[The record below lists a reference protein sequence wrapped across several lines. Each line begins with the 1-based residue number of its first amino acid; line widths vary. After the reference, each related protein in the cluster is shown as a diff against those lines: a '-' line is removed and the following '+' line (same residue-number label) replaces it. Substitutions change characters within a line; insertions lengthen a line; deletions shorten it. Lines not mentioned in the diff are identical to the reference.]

1 MRPQFLE
8 SRTLSWL
15 CRVFLSL
22 GVLAFPSASVRGQQQ
37 AASAAESSTGS
48 LDDRLRTLQDQ
59 LVQLQSAMS
68 AMHEE
73 IARSRAESADLRR
86 EMEATRSLLAA
97 KSKPGSA
104 STDSSGVGGQKN
116 LGEST
121 SASTSR
127 ADQNSQ
133 VLEENQQLVNA
144 KLVEL
149 HQTKVE
155 SGSKYRVRLSGIVL
169 LKPLITW
176 IFHRSPSPPD
186 RARLREVL
194 EQLCSNRCWD
204 WKFSGR
210 KFTALA

>member
-1 MRPQFLE
+1 VRPQFLE
-8 SRTLSWL
+8 SRTFSWL

-22 GVLAFPSASVRGQQQ
+22 AVLAFHSDSVRGQQQ

-48 LDDRLRTLQDQ
+48 LDDRLHRLQDQ

-73 IARSRAESADLRR
+73 IVRSHAESADLRR

-97 KSKPGSA
+97 QSKPGSA
-104 STDSSGVGGQKN
+104 SAVGDQKN

-121 SASTSR
+121 SATTSR

-144 KLVEL
+144 KLSEL

-169 LKPLITW
+169 LN
-176 IFHRSPSPPD
+176 
-186 RARLREVL
+186 AV
-194 EQLCSNRCWD
+194 
-204 WKFSGR
+204 
-210 KFTALA
+210 